1 VSERTEGESA
11 AWRDQ
16 PHEGHESTPSRHRV
30 TQRSLP
36 VPDGLDGMRLDQ
48 VVSRLFGLSRTAA
61 ATLVEAGDALVDG
74 YPRPKSDKVT
84 AGSWLEV
91 TLPAPVTAPAVVAE
105 PVTGLTIVYSDDD
118 MVVVDKPV
126 GVAAHPSPGW
136 TGPTVVGGL
145 AAMGQ
150 NVATSGAAERQ
161 GIVHRLDVGTTG
173 LMVVAKS
180 ELAYSV
186 LKRAFKEREVDKR
199 YHAVVQGHLDPL
211 RGTIDAPIDRH
222 PTADYRYAVMSAGKP
237 SVTHYDTLE
246 AFRAASL
253 VDVKLETGR
262 THQIRVHF
270 SALRHPCVGDL
281 TYGADP
287 TLAARLK
294 LNRQWLHA
302 RELGFLHPRT
312 HDEVRFV
319 SDYPDDLK
327 YALDVLQDAS

>member
-1 VSERTEGESA
+1 MSS
-11 AWRDQ
+11 
-16 PHEGHESTPSRHRV
+16 
-30 TQRSLP
+30 QRSLP

-48 VVSRLFGLSRTAA
+48 AVSRLFGLSRTAA
-61 ATLVEAGDALVDG
+61 ATLVESGDALVDG
-74 YPRPKSDKVT
+74 YPRPKSDKVS
-84 AGSWLEV
+84 AGAWLEV
-91 TLPAPVTAPAVVAE
+91 TLPSPAAPPAVVAE
-105 PVTGLTIVYSDDD
+105 PVHGLQVIYSDDD
-118 MVVVDKPV
+118 IVVVDKPV

-161 GIVHRLDVGTTG
+161 GVVHRLDVGTTG
-173 LMVVAKS
+173 IMVVAKS
-180 ELAYSV
+180 EVAYSV

-222 PTADYRYAVMSAGKP
+222 PTADYRFAVMSTGKP
-237 SVTHYDTLE
+237 SVTHYDTVE
-246 AFRAASL
+246 AFRSASL

-270 SALRHPCVGDL
+270 SALRHPCVGDQQ
-281 TYGADP
+281 YGADP
-287 TLAARLK
+287 TLAARLQ
-294 LNRQWLHA
+294 LTRQWLHA
-302 RELGFLHPRT
+302 RELSFLHPRT

-327 YALDVLQDAS
+327 HALSVLQDAS

>member
-1 VSERTEGESA
+1 MSG
-11 AWRDQ
+11 
-16 PHEGHESTPSRHRV
+16 
-30 TQRSLP
+30 QRSLP

-48 VVSRLFGLSRTAA
+48 AVSRLFGLSRTAA
-61 ATLVEAGDALVDG
+61 ATLVESGDALVDG
-74 YPRPKSDKVT
+74 VARLKSEKVT

-91 TLPAPVTAPAVVAE
+91 TLPSPVAAPVVGSE
-105 PVTGLTIVYSDDD
+105 PVHGMGIIYSDDD
-118 MVVVDKPV
+118 IVVVDKPV

-136 TGPTVVGGL
+136 TGPTVLSGL

-180 ELAYSV
+180 EVAYSA
-186 LKRAFKEREVDKR
+186 LKRAFKEREVEKR

-222 PTADYRYAVMSAGKP
+222 PTADYKFAVMSDGKP

-246 AFRAASL
+246 AFRSASL
-253 VDVKLETGR
+253 VDVRLETGR

-270 SALRHPCVGDL
+270 SAMRHPCVGDL
-281 TYGADP
+281 TYGSDP

-294 LNRQWLHA
+294 LGRQWLHA
-302 RELGFLHPRT
+302 RELAFVHPRT

-319 SDYPDDLK
+319 SEYPDDLK
-327 YALDVLQDAS
+327 HALDVLQDVG